1 MRTNT
6 DHAPRLLHLGLKK
19 LFTTRASVRMQPFSA
34 PRLVLLCGFTP
45 TPNRD
50 GPMPLRYACNLH
62 LDQFAGKGI
71 SLGVSPPLTY
81 FRHTNAGMRIF
92 IRSRNATDPGWR

>member
-1 MRTNT
+1 MRINQ

-45 TPNRD
+45 TLNRD
-50 GPMPLRYACNLH
+50 RVIDLSYACDLH
-62 LDQFAGKGI
+62 LDQFTGKGI

-81 FRHTNAGMRIF
+81 FWPTNAGMRIC
-92 IRSRNATDPGWR
+92 IRSRNATESKP